1 MRLPAGEG
9 ILTRLNRIE
18 RLIKELE
25 AGKLPSKR
33 AVARALVEYHSLLW
47 ALWRWQVKKV

>member
-9 ILTRLNRIE
+9 ILTRLNRCE

-25 AGKLPSKR
+25 AGIMPSKR
-33 AVARALVEYHSLLW
+33 AIARALVEYHSLLSNIW
-47 ALWRWQVKKV
+47 LWQVKKQ

>member
-9 ILTRLNRIE
+9 ILTRLARVE

-25 AGKLPSKR
+25 AGKMPSKR
-33 AVARALVEYHSLLW
+33 AIARALVEYHSLLHS
-47 ALWRWQVKKV
+47 LWLWGLKKQ